1 MMYYLYILQSQL
13 DQSYYI
19 GYTSNIEQRV
29 AYHNA
34 GRGRYTRKKVPWK
47 LVYQE
52 SFETKSEAIK
62 RENYLKRMKNRN
74 FLEKLIASK

>member
-1 MMYYLYILQSQL
+1 MYNVYILQSQL

-34 GRGRYTRKKVPWK
+34 GRGRYTPKKVPWE
-47 LVYQE
+47 LVYKEQ
-52 SFETKSEAIK
+52 FETKSEAIK
-62 RENYLKRMKNRN
+62 RENLLKRMKSRA
-74 FLEKLIASK
+74 FLERLIAENG